1 MSTTAEKNSVKGLDL
16 LSDEI
21 LADIVEAEVA
31 EGGALSSAG
40 QTALEELERRTPRR

>member
-1 MSTTAEKNSVKGLDL
+1 MSKTDEKESLKGLYL

-21 LADIVEAEVA
+21 LADIVEEEVA
-31 EGGALSSAG
+31 AGSGLSLAG